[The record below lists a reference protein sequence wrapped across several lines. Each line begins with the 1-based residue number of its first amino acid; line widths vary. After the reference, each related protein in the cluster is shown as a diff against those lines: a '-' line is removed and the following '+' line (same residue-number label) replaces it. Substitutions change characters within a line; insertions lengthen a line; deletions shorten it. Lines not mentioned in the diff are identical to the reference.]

1 MNEFQRIS
9 FGILKDFDAFCKN
22 NNIDYFIIGGT
33 VLGAVRHQGFIPWDD
48 DIDIGLLRED
58 YNKLLKIIDKLPA
71 PYIGEFPE
79 FSRDF
84 HLNFGK
90 IYDSSTTVMTDTPF
104 KQRRGVWIDVFPI
117 DGVFKNKILR
127 NIHFSLIFVVEKLIS
142 ARRQLEHQCIKKKGW
157 KKLILAFVGK
167 STRFLSLNSLTILMN
182 FLLSIKSVEKSIY
195 VGNLVGRWGRSKE
208 VHLKKNILDFVFLPF
223 EGSTFPAPSNPDE
236 YLKKLYGNYMK
247 LPPVDKRNSG
257 HSFIEIDLKN
267 SYLNKK

>member
-9 FGILKDFDAFCKN
+9 FGILKEFDAFCKN
-22 NNIDYFIIGGT
+22 NNINYFIIGGT

-48 DIDIGLLRED
+48 DIDVGLLRDD
-58 YNKLLKIIDKLPA
+58 YNKLIKCIDKLPL

-79 FSRDF
+79 FSEDF

-117 DGVFKNKILR
+117 DGVFKNKLFR
-127 NIHFSLIFVVEKLIS
+127 NMHFALIFIVEKLIS

-157 KKLILAFVGK
+157 EKLIFSLIGK
-167 STRFLSLNSLTILMN
+167 STKFLSLSSLTRIMN

-195 VGNLVGRWGRSKE
+195 VGNLVGRWGRNKE
-208 VHLKKNILDFVFLPF
+208 VHLKENIINFNYLNF
-223 EGSTFPAPSNPDE
+223 EGVAFPAPSNSDE
-236 YLKKLYGNYMK
+236 YLKKLYGDYMK

-257 HSFIEIDLKN
+257 HSFLEMDLKN
-267 SYLNKK
+267 SYLTKN